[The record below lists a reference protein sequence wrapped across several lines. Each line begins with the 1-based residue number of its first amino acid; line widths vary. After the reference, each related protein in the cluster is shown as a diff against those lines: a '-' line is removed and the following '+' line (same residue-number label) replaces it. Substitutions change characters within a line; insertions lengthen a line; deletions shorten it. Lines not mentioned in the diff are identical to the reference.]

1 MSLSVGSNNEV
12 IESVVLS
19 TDLSTLELVSGSAT
33 LSLCL
38 LALGTVAASICF
50 AEQGFWNPLLSL
62 AMAVDVDAAALFV
75 EDALLIRA
83 EADNTPE
90 KCWF

>member
-1 MSLSVGSNNEV
+1 MLH
-12 IESVVLS
+12 
-19 TDLSTLELVSGSAT
+19 
-33 LSLCL
+33 
-38 LALGTVAASICF
+38 F

-62 AMAVDVDAAALFV
+62 ATAVDVDAAALFV

>member
-1 MSLSVGSNNEV
+1 MLH
-12 IESVVLS
+12 
-19 TDLSTLELVSGSAT
+19 
-33 LSLCL
+33 
-38 LALGTVAASICF
+38 F

-75 EDALLIRA
+75 EDAVSIRA

-90 KCWF
+90 KCLL